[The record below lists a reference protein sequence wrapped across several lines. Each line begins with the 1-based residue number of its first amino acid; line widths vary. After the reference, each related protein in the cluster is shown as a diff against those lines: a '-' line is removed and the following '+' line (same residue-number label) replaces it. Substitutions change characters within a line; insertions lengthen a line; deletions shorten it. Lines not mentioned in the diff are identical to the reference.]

1 MADADDASAR
11 PWEALTDSIADAL
24 LRGQTLRSQ
33 TKSYFERLAHAAR
46 ELPVLE
52 QLSLSTPEGFAYY
65 ALHPLAYADVLQ
77 QISVPKNNLVM
88 VGIRSIGTTLS
99 SAAAAAA
106 RHRGMQAW
114 RLTVRPQGHP
124 YNRNTELLPRQLAF
138 VQNAVSS
145 GATFT
150 IVDEGPGLSGSSFLS
165 VAEALERAGVPHEKD
180 FTAQQ
185 P

>member
-1 MADADDASAR
+1 MSALNLLVFRDSQRPAGGQELKAALVECLQSLSGECSQDAIIHALLRAGELECAMADADDASVR
-11 PWEALTDSIADAL
+11 PLEALTDSIADAL
-24 LRGQTLRSQ
+24 LRSQ
-33 TKSYFERLAHAAR
+33 TKSYFDRLAHAAR

-106 RHRGMQAW
+106 R
-114 RLTVRPQGHP
+114 
-124 YNRNTELLPRQLAF
+124 
-138 VQNAVSS
+138 
-145 GATFT
+145 
-150 IVDEGPGLSGSSFLS
+150 
-165 VAEALERAGVPHEKD
+165 
-180 FTAQQ
+180 
-185 P
+185 